1 MFSKRGNA
9 VKMAFIISILCFVLA
24 FLSLLSAGIL
34 FFRGGGNI
42 FKVGRPEIFSV
53 SVVGR
58 NTSLFRLFLCNA
70 CFLLKKERKSKKE
83 YFYM

>member
-42 FKVGRPEIFSV
+42 FKVGRPEIF
-53 SVVGR
+53 
-58 NTSLFRLFLCNA
+58 LFL
-70 CFLLKKERKSKKE
+70 FSGGILLCSA
-83 YFYM
+83 YFCVMRVFF

>member
-1 MFSKRGNA
+1 MSSKRDNA

-42 FKVGRPEIFSV
+42 FKVGRPKIFFCFC
-53 SVVGR
+53 
-58 NTSLFRLFLCNA
+58 FRA
-70 CFLLKKERKSKKE
+70 E
-83 YFYM
+83 YFFVPSVFV

>member
-53 SVVGR
+53 SVFGGI
-58 NTSLFRLFLCNA
+58 LLCSA
-70 CFLLKKERKSKKE
+70 
-83 YFYM
+83 YFCVMRVFF